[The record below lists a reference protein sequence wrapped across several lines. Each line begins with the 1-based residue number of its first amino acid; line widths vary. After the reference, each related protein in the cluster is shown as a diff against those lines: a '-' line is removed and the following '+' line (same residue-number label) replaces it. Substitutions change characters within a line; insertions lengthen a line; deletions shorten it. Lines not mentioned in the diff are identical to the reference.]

1 MDLEVN
7 LINRLLFTHIDL
19 DGYGSRIMVQRAY
32 PTIQVKHVD
41 YGFDALPENRKLMAE
56 ADVIIFTDISISKE
70 TAELLEMTRQ
80 LGKKLLL
87 LDHHQSAYDNL
98 HELGYEWIKIDQ
110 SKSGALLAYEYFSST
125 HPHELE
131 GYGDLAKYVSDYDLW
146 QHNYPESKMLQFLW
160 SRDSDYFTQ
169 RFLENSEVKFSDE
182 EMGIINESLKNLKD
196 SYQEA
201 IGSLSI
207 HKDND
212 NLNFGLIKSIGLL
225 SSLVA
230 DRIMK
235 ENPSIDYLV
244 IMNKKGSLS
253 LRSLHYEVRKIAEAL
268 NGGGHFLS
276 AGAPVPEGKV
286 VDVVES
292 IKNREWKYF
301 ELNLG

>member
-1 MDLEVN
+1 MKAV
-7 LINRLLFTHIDL
+7 LFTHIDL
-19 DGYGSRIMVQRAY
+19 DGYTSRIMVQRAY
-32 PTIQVKHVD
+32 PTIQIKHVD
-41 YGFDALPENRKLMAE
+41 YGFDALSENRKLMAE
-56 ADVIIFTDISISKE
+56 ADMIIFTDISISQE

-80 LGKKLLL
+80 SGKKLLL

-98 HELGYEWIKIDQ
+98 HDLGYEWIKIDQ

-125 HPHELE
+125 FPNELE
-131 GYGDLAKYVSDYDLW
+131 GYENLAKYVSDYDLW
-146 QHNYPESKMLQFLW
+146 EHKYPESKMLQFLW

-169 RFLENSEVKFSDE
+169 RFLKNPEVRFSDD
-182 EMGIINESLKNLKD
+182 EMSIINESLKNLED

-201 IGSLSI
+201 IGSLSS
-207 HKDND
+207 HQDKEG
-212 NLNFGLIKSIGLL
+212 LTFGLIKSIGLL

-268 NGGGHFLS
+268 GGGGHPLAS
-276 AGAPVPEGKV
+276 GVPMPEGKI

>member
-1 MDLEVN
+1 MKAV
-7 LINRLLFTHIDL
+7 LFTHIDL
-19 DGYGSRIMVQRAY
+19 DGYGARIMVQKWAPDIIVR
-32 PTIQVKHVD
+32 HVD

-56 ADVIIFTDISISKE
+56 ADVIIFTDISISRG
-70 TAELLEMTRQ
+70 TAELLETTRKT
-80 LGKKLLL
+80 GKKLLL

-98 HELGYEWIKIDQ
+98 HDLGYEWIHIDQ
-110 SKSGALLAYEYFSST
+110 SKSGALLAYEYFSQT
-125 HPHELE
+125 HPMYLY
-131 GYGDLAKYVSDYDLW
+131 GYRDLAVYISDYDLW
-146 QHNYPESKMLQFLW
+146 EHKYPESKMLQFLW

-169 RFLENSEVKFSDE
+169 RFLKNPEVRFSDD
-182 EMGIINESLKNLKD
+182 EMSIINESLRNLED

-201 IGSLSI
+201 IGSLSS
-207 HKDND
+207 HQDKEG
-212 NLNFGLIKSIGLL
+212 LTFGLIKSIGLL

-268 NGGGHFLS
+268 GGGGHPLAS
-276 AGAPVPEGKV
+276 GVPMPEGKI